1 MICRALRN
9 TYPVLERF
17 LKGVNMENYILLSKE
32 DLLQNAK
39 SIIDAVN
46 SPVMAVVKC
55 NGYGIG
61 IDKAVSIWYEAGIRY
76 FAVSEP
82 KEAFSIRAM
91 GYEDCNILL
100 LAPVWD
106 KATIQRLCEN
116 NVVLTVTGKECAENY
131 ASVAPA
137 RVHVKIN
144 AGMGRFGM
152 KYTKTDEIKEI
163 YSVQGLSF
171 EGIFAHFPMA
181 FGKDETLTFRQL
193 NDFTGIVQELRASG
207 INTGIAHIANSSA
220 ALKYPATH
228 LDAVRIGSAL
238 TGRLLVKPNFELKK
252 IGVFV
257 ATVADVN
264 ELEKNDTSG
273 YSCIYKAKKDTKTAV
288 IAAGYTDG
296 IGMERMLP
304 VRNFRDRLSRIL
316 KVLKAKKSAGTVKF
330 GDKKLPILGR
340 IGTQYTVIGRGK
352 SDIKPGDTVE
362 IDVNMM
368 LINAN
373 VPRVYKENM

>member
-1 MICRALRN
+1 MIYCALRN
-9 TYPVLERF
+9 IPVLERLF
-17 LKGVNMENYILLSKE
+17 KGENMENCILLSKE
-32 DLLQNAK
+32 DLLFNAK
-39 SIIDAVN
+39 NIIDAVN
-46 SPVMAVVKC
+46 SPVIAVVKC

-61 IDKAVSIWYEAGIRY
+61 IDKAVQIWYEAGIRY

-106 KATIQRLCEN
+106 KQTIQRLCDC
-116 NVVLTVTGKECAENY
+116 NVILTVTSKECAENY
-131 ASVAPA
+131 ASVAAA
-137 RVHVKIN
+137 RVHVKVN
-144 AGMGRFGM
+144 VGMGRFGI
-152 KYTKTDEIKEI
+152 KHTKTDLIKEI
-163 YSVQGLSF
+163 YTVEGLSF

-181 FGKDETLTFRQL
+181 FGDDETITFRQL
-193 NDFTGIVQELRASG
+193 NDFTGIVQELRSSG

-238 TGRLLVKPNFELKK
+238 TGRLLVNPGFELKR
-252 IGVFV
+252 IGIFR

-273 YSCIYKAKKDTKTAV
+273 YSCIYKAKKDVKTAV
-288 IAAGYTDG
+288 ITAGYTDG
-296 IGMERMLP
+296 IGMERVIP
-304 VRNFRDRLSRIL
+304 IRNFRDRLSRIL
-316 KVLKAKKSAGTVKF
+316 KLLRGGKSAGTVKYEN
-330 GDKKLPILGR
+330 KKLPILGR

-352 SDIKPGDTVE
+352 TDIKPGDTVE

-368 LINAN
+368 LINSN
-373 VPRVYKENM
+373 VPRVYKENI